1 MYLGWEIA
9 LVYGIYGRFS
19 VGISIS
25 IGIED
30 WVARDAGTRY
40 EVRHSIIRVN
50 SEAIAFTYIDV
61 LVQFEVLFNS
71 ERSGSSLLLQ
81 FAEYLALLESKAEE
95 LDKS

>member
-1 MYLGWEIA
+1 MCLGWEIA
-9 LVYGIYGRFS
+9 LVYGIYGGIS

-40 EVRHSIIRVN
+40 EIRHSIIRVN
-50 SEAIAFTYIDV
+50 VQAVAFTCMDV
-61 LVQFEVLFNS
+61 LVQIEVVFND
-71 ERSGSSLLLQ
+71 ERSRSGLLLQ
-81 FAEYLALLESKAEE
+81 PTESLALLESKAEE